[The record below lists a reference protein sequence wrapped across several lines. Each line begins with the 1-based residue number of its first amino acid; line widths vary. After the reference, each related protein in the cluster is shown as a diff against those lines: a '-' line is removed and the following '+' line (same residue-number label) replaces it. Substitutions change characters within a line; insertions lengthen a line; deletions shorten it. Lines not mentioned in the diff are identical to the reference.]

1 MRIWSSQSNLEKGVG
16 REDGMGR
23 GSLEPAVAKCKFCSV
38 LGMLV
43 CVCKNCEKKAA
54 FCISLKFRKII
65 ITLVR

>member
-1 MRIWSSQSNLEKGVG
+1 MG

-43 CVCKNCEKKAA
+43 CVCKKCGKKSCILYLIQVQEKNDNN
-54 FCISLKFRKII
+54 KIGEI
-65 ITLVR
+65 KR